1 MKRDAEITVGADA
14 SAVERAAA
22 SAKAAWRDVG
32 QSLTSALGSAAQG
45 IATNLAEVA
54 AAQGKVN
61 FSSQHQQVR
70 ELESATA
77 RLATATGRD
86 LESVRSAAE
95 ATGKAIGKRPGEVTA
110 WTSSVGQLAYSYKGV
125 EESLR
130 GVSALAAE
138 TGRTADDYRGL
149 AVTLSTVGHA
159 AGSTTHAIGVMHAQA
174 DEMGTVGG
182 ISAFADQVEALG
194 DTVSRFAGS
203 SEKDFLKVTGLAAE
217 LGKGLSPAAA
227 GRVQQGAFG
236 ALAADPLRWER
247 YLGRSITDEHGRVE
261 DPAKVMQE
269 LTEKTKRRYGK
280 DARRVMMLNF
290 GAETGAAMFNADF
303 EHAAQSAGL
312 APSAKPGAAQQK
324 LIATD
329 AGQRGV
335 AEAEL
340 AASSRSL
347 LGSSTALGRAA
358 DGLQKFSANNPLT
371 GTFAAAV
378 ASTTLSGFLSK
389 YGGSISTMM
398 GGRGGGAV
406 GGVVDLA
413 TQGKRAPVGGLG
425 SLGAAAGIFG
435 AALAAKE
442 AGAIGADLGS
452 GLAKQA
458 GGGKHAQGAG
468 TFFGAASLG
477 TMLLPGAGAL
487 IGAMEL
493 YKERSRGDAAPG
505 SAPEKPVKIT
515 IINSTG
521 GPVEVAEQGRNSA
534 AAGSQAHG

>member
-1 MKRDAEITVGADA
+1 MGKRDAEITVGADA
-14 SAVERAAA
+14 SAVERAAS

-32 QSLTSALGSAAQG
+32 QSLTSALGGAAQG
-45 IATNLAEVA
+45 IATSLAEVA
-54 AAQGKVN
+54 AAQGKIN

-70 ELESATA
+70 EFESATA
-77 RLATATGRD
+77 RLATASGRD
-86 LESVRSAAE
+86 LEAVRSSAE
-95 ATGKAIGKRPGEVTA
+95 ATGRAIGKRPAEVTA

-182 ISAFADQVEALG
+182 IAAFADQVEALG

-217 LGKGLSPAAA
+217 LGRGLSPAAA

-269 LTEKTKRRYGK
+269 LTEKTKRRYGA

-290 GAETGAAMFNADF
+290 GAETGAAMFNADY
-303 EHAAQSAGL
+303 EGASKSAGL
-312 APSAKPGAAQQK
+312 APSATPGAAQEK
-324 LIATD
+324 LLATD
-329 AGQRGV
+329 AGKRGV

-371 GTFAAAV
+371 GTFAATV
-378 ASTTLSGFLSK
+378 ATTTLSGFLSK
-389 YGGSISTMM
+389 YGGSIATMM
-398 GGRGGGAV
+398 GGKGGGGAV

-413 TQGKRAPVGGLG
+413 TSGKNSPLGGLG
-425 SLGAAAGIFG
+425 KLGSAVGIVG

-442 AGAIGADLGS
+442 AGAVGADVGA

-458 GGGKHAQGAG
+458 GGGKQAQGAG
-468 TFFGAASLG
+468 MFFGAASLG
-477 TMLLPGAGAL
+477 TMLLPGAGPL

-493 YKERSRGDAAPG
+493 YKNRSRGEATTPD
-505 SAPEKPVKIT
+505 KPVKIT

-521 GPVEVAEQGRNSA
+521 GPVEVAEQGRSSV